1 MGKRERSRSRFHV
14 LALLVGLSLLPGCHS
29 YGTIVT
35 ELPADRGW
43 LPLPI
48 GSWVLNEGIAAD
60 AMVFCPRETCQRQG
74 FAAVLT
80 LEGREADALE
90 KLLRKDP
97 ASLARTFAK
106 PPAGDDDRRKVKPKP
121 SPPKSVTTVSRFSDD
136 GIAGVLVEI
145 RARDVSGK
153 SAATAILSA
162 RDAGALVVALAVSPD
177 PEAARRDVGATWR
190 SR

>member
-14 LALLVGLSLLPGCHS
+14 VALLLGLSLLAGCHP
-29 YGTIVT
+29 YGQIVT

-43 LPLPI
+43 QPLPI
-48 GSWVLNEGIAAD
+48 ADWVLNDGIAAN

-74 FAAVLT
+74 FAALLT

-106 PPAGDDDRRKVKPKP
+106 PPASDDRKKAKAKP

-136 GIAGVLVEI
+136 GVAGVLVEI
-145 RARDVSGK
+145 RARDASGK

-162 RDAGALVVALAVSPD
+162 RDAGALVVALAVSAD
-177 PEAARRDVGATWR
+177 PEAARRDAGATWR